1 MRPLPHC
8 LSLAFLAAA
17 LSAQDPW
24 KDFRTELDQSL
35 RSHNFFSKVKVTA
48 IERKPFLFYVEQAAD
63 GSADHEVAVVNSY
76 MPFLNELL
84 AQWNKHYGKP
94 LNLVASPKAPGYAV
108 AILSSGGRY
117 LDFRT
122 AINDPSLANARAH
135 YTPDLRLAVT
145 YLDTFGGGG
154 RKIDDIQPLLHEVV
168 HALQHAH
175 AKDFKMTAPVW
186 FNEGLADYRS
196 SCDTM
201 ASSLKDPPMH
211 EDHLKAMTFGYA
223 SRAGRPYV
231 NTLAELVEPTSYAD
245 VLGLAKKRIGQVR
258 PEMALG
264 MFYAQAE
271 MVVRFLHEAN
281 GGARAQQF
289 VQYTKLVLEGASG
302 LAAFQQA
309 FVCPTPETMAALEQD
324 WLKWLDAELRRRA
337 PNLPNL
343 VKGGGEAITGPE
355 PMPPAIAFDTKGL
368 AWAPEDFEERLGAAR
383 RLCGRGEFEA
393 AQATLPD
400 PASVQDKPLLDRLQ
414 RERERITALLQ
425 LRQRVID
432 DMAKSKGTVAVGDV
446 RGKFVRRSE
455 TGVVL
460 LVGKEE
466 RTLPISA
473 FTPKVLQTEGTRLKA
488 FEGRDV
494 WMRVWLRYLQGTKL
508 AQLKTDLAEKYSTI
522 AALRPDMAV
531 EFADTPCGAAEALA
545 ELQSIPTSDD
555 PKAARAS
562 LERLQAVVTA
572 NRSSPLLQK
581 RREAIDLLARG
592 LAERAFDP
600 SDPAGLGLTGEAE
613 FKDGVVKV
621 RYTDPIKS
629 PTADFDV
636 VPNDQRKWLPEG
648 PRLPYGGQHGLTP
661 NGKGYQVAGTALLR
675 WAAPLRGAFRLD
687 VVYHVPESANVDL
700 SVMLMVSD
708 ESALFCFLN
717 GAVMVIDIPNFGKT
731 DPSPVGGGGTYFV
744 DKANTWTM
752 EFDGKRTLVTKINGK
767 ETARVDTGDLNTGEL
782 WLNVHSG
789 SPMPIDMIEL
799 SCTPIVREP
808 GKMREQFVTRTLAK
822 MWP

>member
-8 LSLAFLAAA
+8 LSLAFLAAT

-201 ASSLKDPPMH
+201 ASSLKEPPLH

-258 PEMALG
+258 PELALG
-264 MFYAQAE
+264 MFYAQSE

-281 GGARAQQF
+281 GGARAPQF

-432 DMAKSKGTVAVGDV
+432 DMAKSKGAVAVGDV
-446 RGKFVRRSE
+446 RGKFVRRSD
-455 TGVVL
+455 TGIVL

-466 RTLPISA
+466 RSLPISA

-488 FEGRDV
+488 FEGREV
-494 WMRVWLRYLQGTKL
+494 WLRIWLRYLQGTKL
-508 AQLKTDLAEKYSTI
+508 AQLKTDLAEKFSTI
-522 AALRPDMAV
+522 AALRPDMTV
-531 EFADTPCGAAEALA
+531 EFADTPGGAAEALA

-555 PKAARAS
+555 PKAARAG

-600 SDPAGLGLTGEAE
+600 NDPAGLGLTGETE

-636 VPNDQRKWLPEG
+636 VPVDQRKWLPEG

-661 NGKGYQVAGTALLR
+661 QGKGYQVAGTALLR

-687 VVYHVPESANVDL
+687 LVYHVPESANVDL

-708 ESALFCFLN
+708 QSALFCFLN
-717 GAVMVIDIPNFGKT
+717 GSVMVIDIPNFGKT

-744 DKANTWTM
+744 DKENTWTM

-799 SCTPIVREP
+799 SCTPVVREP
-808 GKMREQFVTRTLAK
+808 GKMREQFVARTLAK

>member
-355 PMPPAIAFDTKGL
+355 PMPPAVAFDTKGL

-400 PASVQDKPLLDRLQ
+400 PATVQDKPLLDRVQ

-425 LRQRVID
+425 LRQRVLD
-432 DMAKSKGTVAVGDV
+432 DMAKNKGTVAVGDV

-531 EFADTPCGAAEALA
+531 EFADTPGGAAEALA

-767 ETARVDTGDLNTGEL
+767 ETARVDTGELNTGEL

>member
-1 MRPLPHC
+1 MHPLHHC
-8 LSLAFLAAA
+8 LFLTALATA
-17 LSAQDPW
+17 LPAQDPW
-24 KDFRTELDQSL
+24 KDFRTQLDQSL

-76 MPFLNELL
+76 MPFLKELL
-84 AQWNKHYGKP
+84 EQWNKHYVKP
-94 LNLVASPKAPGYAV
+94 LNLVASPKAPGYAI

-175 AKDFKMTAPVW
+175 AKNDEMTKPVW

-201 ASSLKDPPMH
+201 ASSLKEPPTQ
-211 EDHLKAMTFGYA
+211 EDHLKALTFGYA

-231 NTLAELVEPTSYAD
+231 NTITELVAPTSYAD
-245 VLGLAKKRIGQVR
+245 VLGLAKKRVGQIR
-258 PEMALG
+258 PELALA
-264 MFYAQAE
+264 MFYAQSE

-302 LAAFQQA
+302 LEAFQQA
-309 FVCPTPETMAALEQD
+309 FVCPTPETLAALEQD

-337 PNLPNL
+337 PNLPSL
-343 VKGGGEAITGPE
+343 AKGGGDALTGPE

-393 AQATLPD
+393 AQSALPD
-400 PASVQDKPLLDRLQ
+400 PTTVQDKALLDRLQ

-425 LRQRVID
+425 LRQRVLD
-432 DMAKSKGTVAVGDV
+432 DMAKNKGTVAVGDV

-466 RTLPISA
+466 RTLPLNA
-473 FTPKVLQTEGTRLKA
+473 FSPKILQTEGSRLKA

-494 WMRVWLRYLQGTKL
+494 WLRAWLRYLQGTKL
-508 AQLKTDLAEKYSTI
+508 AQLKSDLAEKYSTL
-522 AALRPDMAV
+522 APLRLDMTA
-531 EFADTPCGAAEALA
+531 EFADTPGGAAEVLA
-545 ELQSIPTSDD
+545 ELQSLPTSDD
-555 PKAARAS
+555 PKIARTS
-562 LERLQAVVTA
+562 LNRLLEIVTA

-581 RREAIDLLARG
+581 RREAIDLLARA

-600 SDPAGLGLTGEAE
+600 NDPAGLGLTGEAE

-621 RYTDPIKS
+621 RYTDPSKS

-636 VPNDQRKWLPEG
+636 VPPDQRKWLPEG
-648 PRLPYGGQHGLTP
+648 ARLPYGGKHGISA

-687 VVYHVPESANVDL
+687 VMYHVPESANVDL
-700 SVMLMVSD
+700 SIMLMVTD
-708 ESALFCFLN
+708 QSALFCFLN

-767 ETARVDTGDLNTGEL
+767 ETARVDTGELNTGEL
-782 WLNVHSG
+782 WMNVHSG
-789 SPMPIDMIEL
+789 SPMPIEMIEL
-799 SCTPIVREP
+799 SCQPVVREP
-808 GKMREQFVTRTLAK
+808 GKMREQFVARTLGK
-822 MWP
+822 LWP